1 MRGAPIIFLGNALG
15 TRLIGVNVAFWLATE
30 RAKWASFS
38 LSRLSA
44 LSWFRFDHKSFI
56 DQACSAIMAEYRAS
70 FLRFYWPRLR
80 LGSQKHTKNLAII
93 PNHLDLTLITHIH
106 RLLWHNI
113 HVIKIHGQKF
123 TPPWSPWF
131 ESVKIFL
138 FNMQLQMVTFFNS
151 KFYCFRLHFIR
162 GYSTSQW
169 LRQIED
175 HWFHASLDFQQIWTV
190 SAGILPG
197 SCP

>member
-1 MRGAPIIFLGNALG
+1 M
-15 TRLIGVNVAFWLATE
+15 
-30 RAKWASFS
+30 
-38 LSRLSA
+38 LSA
-44 LSWFRFDHKSFI
+44 FELYPRWVPLISGLVLTFLLASTSSRFTKTHKKLGHYIQPSWPH
-56 DQACSAIMAEYRAS
+56 AG
-70 FLRFYWPRLR
+70 P
-80 LGSQKHTKNLAII
+80 
-93 PNHLDLTLITHIH
+93 ITHIH

-138 FNMQLQMVTFFNS
+138 FNMQLQMVTFFTS

-175 HWFHASLDFQQIWTV
+175 HWFHASLDFQHIWTV